1 MYPKVKKLRQ
11 EQLKVQKDEYDDVRD
26 LGLKAFLSLSFHSPT
41 SPVKDHKVVSMPFI
55 VKVPKCYVPQVPIPR
70 VPVTDDFGD
79 CSFASDSSGSA
90 GPEKDGDTD
99 NESKV
104 NIRSDFIPR
113 VSVTEDFED
122 FSLISNLSG
131 PGGLEKDGKSEK
143 DGNSDDENK
152 VNIRASSI
160 QRPRAVVSSP
170 ENDILIGNRN
180 KIGNGRQSAL
190 KNRTVLPNRHSQ
202 AQCKVKSHDTTD
214 IPLDSRKCAEP
225 KSKDKIDPV
234 GKKKVHKGSI
244 KTESLHRH
252 WKF

>member
-1 MYPKVKKLRQ
+1 MCLVFVPTPFTDI
-11 EQLKVQKDEYDDVRD
+11 E
-26 LGLKAFLSLSFHSPT
+26 SPF
-41 SPVKDHKVVSMPFI
+41 SDFSVKDHKVVSMPFI

-170 ENDILIGNRN
+170 G
-180 KIGNGRQSAL
+180 
-190 KNRTVLPNRHSQ
+190 
-202 AQCKVKSHDTTD
+202 KSHISSNFCLFSYIYLFTSFFLQFECLIIT
-214 IPLDSRKCAEP
+214 
-225 KSKDKIDPV
+225 
-234 GKKKVHKGSI
+234 KG
-244 KTESLHRH
+244 
-252 WKF
+252 